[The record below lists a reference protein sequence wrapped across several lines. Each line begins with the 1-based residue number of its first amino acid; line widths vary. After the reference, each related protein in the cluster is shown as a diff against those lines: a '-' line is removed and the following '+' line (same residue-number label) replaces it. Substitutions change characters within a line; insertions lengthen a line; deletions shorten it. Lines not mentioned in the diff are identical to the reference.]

1 MEVFIDTSALYAL
14 VGTKDVDNP
23 RAVAIWNSLTRSDN
37 TLITSNY
44 VLVECFALVQNRL
57 GLEFV
62 GHLQHEVVPSIEIV
76 WADEEQ
82 HKIAI
87 QSVLSTNRR
96 NLSLVDCVSF
106 ETMRR
111 LGVETVFTFDSH
123 FREQGF
129 TVIP

>member
-14 VGTKDVDNP
+14 VSTKDVDNP
-23 RAVAIWNSLTRSDN
+23 RAVAIWDSLTRSDN

-62 GHLQHEVVPSIEIV
+62 GHLQYEVVPSIEIV

-111 LGVETVFTFDSH
+111 SGIETVFTFDSH
-123 FREQGF
+123 FRAQGF